1 VCIARANEWEESRPF
16 GHRVQASPIE
26 KTPCWEQLI
35 EIFIVNGCMSAVDI
49 RCGSNA
55 LFSSSSP
62 FSLFSLV
69 KYNGIFYFF
78 LIFNLVLILLISV
91 WFLFFISFLF
101 ICFFHLVPHHLV
113 LFEFCFNFDFHSF
126 NCYLCVFQ
134 KKFISNLIFIFF
146 IAI

>member
-1 VCIARANEWEESRPF
+1 LGKVQYGILINKKKQRKVVGVCIARANEWEEPGPF

-35 EIFIVNGCMSAVDI
+35 EIFMVDGRMSAVDI

-55 LFSSSSP
+55 LFSSPSP

-78 LIFNLVLILLISV
+78 
-91 WFLFFISFLF
+91 
-101 ICFFHLVPHHLV
+101 
-113 LFEFCFNFDFHSF
+113 
-126 NCYLCVFQ
+126 
-134 KKFISNLIFIFF
+134 
-146 IAI
+146 